1 MGIAKLLILVG
12 VIGFALHWWS
22 GRQDE
27 RILFS
32 EKSVNGFIPVVM
44 PDGVKPNT
52 VVIFAPLNCPSSAA
66 QRAQSLSEKLTRLGI
81 PNVRSSSY
89 SSNITEPT
97 LDDKNRLK
105 RTTFVLNGEIP
116 AVFVGGM
123 AKANPTP
130 DEVVAEYA
138 HNK

>member
-1 MGIAKLLILVG
+1 MSIAKLLILVG

-22 GRQDE
+22 DQKEE
-27 RILFS
+27 RILFA
-32 EKSVNGFIPVVM
+32 EKSANGFIPVVS

-52 VVIFAPLNCPSSAA
+52 VVIFAPVNCPSAAA
-66 QRAQSLSEKLTRLGI
+66 QRAQALSEKLTRLGI
-81 PNVRSSSY
+81 PSVRSSSY
-89 SSNITEPT
+89 SSNISEPT
-97 LDDKNRLK
+97 LEDKERFK

-130 DEVVAEYA
+130 EEVAAEYA
-138 HNK
+138 AIK